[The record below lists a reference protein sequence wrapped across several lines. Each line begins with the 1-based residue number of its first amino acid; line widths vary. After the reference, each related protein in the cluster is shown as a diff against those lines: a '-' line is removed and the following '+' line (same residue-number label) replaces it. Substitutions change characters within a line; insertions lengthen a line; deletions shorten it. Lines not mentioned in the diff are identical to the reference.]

1 MSAAEIVPHPCT
13 LEDSNV
19 MRSRRP
25 LLVITLLFIATSTHA
40 RLAPL
45 EPLTPRATIGHY
57 NGNLGI
63 NTPVWNVTNGD
74 VPAAV
79 TGAACPAPAIFGP
92 LVGNPDNAKTVGGQT
107 WGPILDIGTC
117 TAGIGAGVVYMRTG
131 CFNGPTLTLTG
142 GCMSELLITGGS
154 LAVLQVPHNGVILNI
169 PNQLIPLSAIG
180 APWAAQVLV
189 RGTSGTAELS
199 TVLYGVV
206 DACF

>member
-1 MSAAEIVPHPCT
+1 
-13 LEDSNV
+13 
-19 MRSRRP
+19 MRSRKP
-25 LLVITLLFIATSTHA
+25 LLVVALVLLATGSTSA

-63 NTPVWNVTNGD
+63 NTPVWNLANGD
-74 VPAAV
+74 IPAPV

-92 LVGNPDNAKTVGGQT
+92 LVGNLDNAKTVGGQL

-117 TAGIGAGVVYMRTG
+117 TGGTGAGVVYMRTG
-131 CFNGPTLTLTG
+131 CINGPTLTLTG

-169 PNQLIPLSAIG
+169 PNQLIPLTAIG

-189 RGTSGTAELS
+189 RGMSGGAELS